1 MPSKD
6 RWQQRHTAMLGEGK
20 DRARPI
26 GAETRPGDRSAREG
40 RWVRPVALAVA
51 LASTILGS
59 WLIWGADVTVG
70 GITVVVLGGGGG
82 VYVAATA
89 RPERR

>member
-1 MPSKD
+1 M
-6 RWQQRHTAMLGEGK
+6 
-20 DRARPI
+20 
-26 GAETRPGDRSAREG
+26 
-40 RWVRPVALAVA
+40 RPVALAVA
-51 LASTILGS
+51 LASAIFGS

-70 GITVVVLGGGGG
+70 GSMVLVLGGG